1 MFDHIVDP
9 DTRFRARKFMEARP
23 LETFLFISFAYM
35 LIRFFSYSSLVHAY
49 MALIIY
55 CYFLKYGNY
64 YMDWVY
70 ERAFAEMT
78 KLMKREHERI
88 ILAPFMKPPDIR
100 DGNDLV
106 EKEDSAE
113 DAREEAVAED
123 GESEDVTEEDVTEED
138 VTEEDVAEGAE
149 EEDETDAVDMQK
161 DMDEMIQQTEKDSYL
176 ELRKRHVPRG

>member
-1 MFDHIVDP
+1 MGRNFKMFDHIVDP

-35 LIRFFSYSSLVHAY
+35 LIRFFSYISLVHSY

-106 EKEDSAE
+106 DEEDSGEDSGEDAAEEDSAE
-113 DAREEAVAED
+113 DSAQ
-123 GESEDVTEEDVTEED
+123 DVV
-138 VTEEDVAEGAE
+138 EGAE
-149 EEDETDAVDMQK
+149 EENDTDAVDIQK
-161 DMDEMIQQTEKDSYL
+161 DMDEMVQKTESDSYL
-176 ELRKRHVPRG
+176 ELRQRHVPRG

>member
-1 MFDHIVDP
+1 MFYHIVDP
-9 DTRFRARKFMEARP
+9 YTRFRARKFMEARP

-35 LIRFFSYSSLVHAY
+35 LIRFFSYSSLLHAY

-106 EKEDSAE
+106 EKEDSGEDAAAE
-113 DAREEAVAED
+113 DSAED
-123 GESEDVTEEDVTEED
+123 TA
-138 VTEEDVAEGAE
+138 EDVAQGAE
-149 EEDETDAVDMQK
+149 EEEDEKDAVDMQK
-161 DMDEMIQQTEKDSYL
+161 DMDEMVEKTESDSYL